1 MIVVDTHALLWL
13 WSAVGNL
20 GPTTR
25 QTIDRALR
33 EDDLAVSAMT
43 FWEVAMLRD
52 KNRIDFPEDVGL
64 WRRELLSQGI
74 IEIPVDGEIGIRANT
89 LPDFHPDPADRI
101 IVATAIDGHQL
112 ITGDTAILNWPVT
125 TEDFSHMIETPEF
138 VICGST
144 DFPRVAINPPIP
156 TLEFRS
162 GDRQPFSNSTLEA
175 NLVSRSSCVT
185 NIEVEPTNY
194 VYGGS
199 SYKRPVTNAIV
210 YG

>member
-1 MIVVDTHALLWL
+1 MIVVDTHALLWRRT
-13 WSAVGNL
+13 GDTHL
-20 GPTTR
+20 GPATR
-25 QTIDRALR
+25 RTIDRALL

-74 IEIPVDGEIGIRANT
+74 IEIPV
-89 LPDFHPDPADRI
+89 
-101 IVATAIDGHQL
+101 
-112 ITGDTAILNWPVT
+112 
-125 TEDFSHMIETPEF
+125 
-138 VICGST
+138 
-144 DFPRVAINPPIP
+144 
-156 TLEFRS
+156 
-162 GDRQPFSNSTLEA
+162 SNSTFEA
-175 NLVSRSSCVT
+175 NLVSRSCCVT

-199 SYKRPVTNAIV
+199 SYKRPVTNAIA

>member
-13 WSAVGNL
+13 RTGDTHL
-20 GPTTR
+20 GPATR
-25 QTIDRALR
+25 RTIDRALR

-52 KNRIDFPEDVGL
+52 KNRINFPEDVGL

-112 ITGDTAILNWPVT
+112 ITGDTAILNWPGALRRIDAR
-125 TEDFSHMIETPEF
+125 E
-138 VICGST
+138 
-144 DFPRVAINPPIP
+144 
-156 TLEFRS
+156 
-162 GDRQPFSNSTLEA
+162 
-175 NLVSRSSCVT
+175 
-185 NIEVEPTNY
+185 
-194 VYGGS
+194 
-199 SYKRPVTNAIV
+199 
-210 YG
+210 

>member
-13 WSAVGNL
+13 RTGDTRL

-25 QTIDRALR
+25 RTIDRALR

-74 IEIPVDGEIGIRANT
+74 IEIPV
-89 LPDFHPDPADRI
+89 
-101 IVATAIDGHQL
+101 
-112 ITGDTAILNWPVT
+112 
-125 TEDFSHMIETPEF
+125 
-138 VICGST
+138 
-144 DFPRVAINPPIP
+144 
-156 TLEFRS
+156 
-162 GDRQPFSNSTLEA
+162 SNSTFEA
-175 NLVSRSSCVT
+175 NLVSRSCCVT

-199 SYKRPVTNAIV
+199 SYKRPVTNAIA